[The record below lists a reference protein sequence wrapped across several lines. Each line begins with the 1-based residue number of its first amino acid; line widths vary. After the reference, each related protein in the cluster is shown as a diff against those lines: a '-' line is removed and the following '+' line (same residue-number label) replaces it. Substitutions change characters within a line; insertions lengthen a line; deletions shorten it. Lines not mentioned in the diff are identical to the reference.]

1 MLNAILNR
9 LSTKH
14 ARYIRLGAAIEPLM
28 NTAALDE
35 LVRVAED
42 GNITWSDWM
51 RVGRKAGLQK
61 KLQRHP

>member
-14 ARYIRLGAAIEPLM
+14 ARYIRLGAAIDPLM

-35 LVRVAED
+35 LVRVAEYGD
-42 GNITWSDWM
+42 ITWSDWM
-51 RVGRKAGLQK
+51 RIGRRAGLK
-61 KLQRHP
+61 PAPKN

>member
-14 ARYIRLGAAIEPLM
+14 ARYARLGTAIDPLM

-35 LVRVAED
+35 LVRVAEN

-61 KLQRHP
+61 KLEQQP